1 MVAVPPRNR
10 DGIATVVRLDS
21 DGTEARTIRFQPPGP
36 TRNRAWD
43 WQLAASVAMRI
54 SQP

>member
-1 MVAVPPRNR
+1 MVAVPPRDR
-10 DGIATVVRLDS
+10 DGIATVVRPDS
-21 DGTEARTIRFQPPGP
+21 DGTEARTIGFQPPGP